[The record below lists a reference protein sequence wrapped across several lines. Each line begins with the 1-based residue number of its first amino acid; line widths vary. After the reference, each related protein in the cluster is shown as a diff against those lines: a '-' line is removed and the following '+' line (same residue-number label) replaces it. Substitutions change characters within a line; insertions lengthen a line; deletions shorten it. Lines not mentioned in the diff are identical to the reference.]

1 MSEFDGQIA
10 VITGAAQGIGYATAE
25 KLKQDGAKIVIWDM
39 DKNLGETAAQKLD
52 CDFLQM
58 DMTDDKI
65 VEKCTSETLGLH
77 GKIDI
82 LVCSAGIAGPTM
94 PTWDYP
100 VNEWLKVM
108 NVNVNGV
115 YYCNRHVIKTMREK
129 GYGRIVNIASIA
141 GKEGNPNAA
150 AYSSSKAAVI
160 GLTKS
165 LGKELSTYPITVNC
179 VTPAAVKTEIFDQ
192 MTNDHIKYMLS
203 KIPMGRFGTI
213 DEVSSLVCWLVSSE
227 CSFSTG
233 GVFDIS
239 GGRATY

>member
-1 MSEFDGQIA
+1 MALVKSKILEQLSNNYPNFLKKKDLSKLID
-10 VITGAAQGIGYATAE
+10 ITLSKIENALE
-25 KLKQDGAKIVIWDM
+25 KSINFLK
-39 DKNLGETAAQKLD
+39 KLD
-52 CDFLQM
+52 
-58 DMTDDKI
+58 
-65 VEKCTSETLGLH
+65 
-77 GKIDI
+77 I
-82 LVCSAGIAGPTM
+82 LICSAGITGPNKK
-94 PTWDYP
+94 TWEYTEKEWEYVFD
-100 VNEWLKVM
+100 VNT
-108 NVNVNGV
+108 NGTFFANKA
-115 YYCNRHVIKTMREK
+115 CIPLMIKN
-129 GYGRIVNIASIA
+129 GYGRIVNISSIA

-192 MTNDHIKYMLS
+192 MTNDHINYMLS

>member
-1 MSEFDGQIA
+1 MSRFNNKNVI
-10 VITGAAQGIGYATAE
+10 ITGGSSGIGHAIYKRLLSEGANVVVWDILSLKNQYNSENSLFINVDVTRWDDIE
-25 KLKQDGAKIVIWDM
+25 KALEKSINFLK
-39 DKNLGETAAQKLD
+39 KL
-52 CDFLQM
+52 
-58 DMTDDKI
+58 
-65 VEKCTSETLGLH
+65 
-77 GKIDI
+77 DI
-82 LVCSAGIAGPTM
+82 LVCSAGITGPNKK
-94 PTWDYP
+94 TWEYTEKEWKYVFD
-100 VNEWLKVM
+100 VNT
-108 NVNVNGV
+108 NGIFFANKA
-115 YYCNRHVIKTMREK
+115 CIPLMIKN
-129 GYGRIVNIASIA
+129 GYGRIVNISSIA

-192 MTNDHIKYMLS
+192 MTNDHINYMLS

>member
-1 MSEFDGQIA
+1 MYKRQGPNKKTWEYTEKEWEYVFDVNTNGTFFANKACIPLM
-10 VITGAAQGIGYATAE
+10 I
-25 KLKQDGAKIVIWDM
+25 
-39 DKNLGETAAQKLD
+39 KN
-52 CDFLQM
+52 
-58 DMTDDKI
+58 
-65 VEKCTSETLGLH
+65 
-77 GKIDI
+77 
-82 LVCSAGIAGPTM
+82 
-94 PTWDYP
+94 
-100 VNEWLKVM
+100 
-108 NVNVNGV
+108 
-115 YYCNRHVIKTMREK
+115 
-129 GYGRIVNIASIA
+129 GYGRIVNISSIA

-192 MTNDHIKYMLS
+192 MTNDHINYMLS

>member
-100 VNEWLKVM
+100 INEWLKVM
-108 NVNVNGV
+108 NVNVNGCLL
-115 YYCNRHVIKTMREK
+115 YTSPSPRDRLKSRM
-129 GYGRIVNIASIA
+129 
-141 GKEGNPNAA
+141 P
-150 AYSSSKAAVI
+150 SSA
-160 GLTKS
+160 
-165 LGKELSTYPITVNC
+165 
-179 VTPAAVKTEIFDQ
+179 
-192 MTNDHIKYMLS
+192 
-203 KIPMGRFGTI
+203 
-213 DEVSSLVCWLVSSE
+213 
-227 CSFSTG
+227 
-233 GVFDIS
+233 
-239 GGRATY
+239 

>member
-150 AYSSSKAAVI
+150 AYSASKAAVI
-160 GLTKS
+160 ELTKS
-165 LGKELSTYPITVNC
+165 LGKETADQDIAVNC
-179 VTPAAVKTEIFDQ
+179 ITPGIA
-192 MTNDHIKYMLS
+192 KYDEYPSCVNPHFAPFTFATLANPLLS
-203 KIPMGRFGTI
+203 SVHPPTR
-213 DEVSSLVCWLVSSE
+213 S
-227 CSFSTG
+227 
-233 GVFDIS
+233 
-239 GGRATY
+239 